1 MSTVDI
7 IVQFD
12 NEQLNLIVYED
23 DFDLEHFE
31 RWVRSR
37 FIINLNDRIIY
48 RNKDDK
54 GIDAMFV
61 RSYSFISSFM
71 FTAHHSFMSVVM
83 NTCFRSFVFSFIH
96 VL

>member
-7 IVQFD
+7 IVKFD

-31 RWVRSR
+31 RWIRSR
-37 FIINLNDRIIY
+37 FIINFNDCLIY

-54 GIDAMFV
+54 GM
-61 RSYSFISSFM
+61 
-71 FTAHHSFMSVVM
+71 
-83 NTCFRSFVFSFIH
+83 
-96 VL
+96 

>member
-1 MSTVDI
+1 MSAVDI
-7 IVQFD
+7 IVHFN

-31 RWVRSR
+31 RWIRSR

-54 GIDAMFV
+54 GM
-61 RSYSFISSFM
+61 
-71 FTAHHSFMSVVM
+71 
-83 NTCFRSFVFSFIH
+83 
-96 VL
+96 